1 MMNTALDTVRQLL
14 GLGSDIADVNAFQMA
29 LRTILIYVFA
39 LAIIRLGSKPF
50 LSEATAFDVIV
61 AIMLGSIM
69 SSAINGAAPFVPTIV
84 AGAVLV
90 GAHWLLAYLTSRLDW
105 IGPLVKG
112 HPTLLVRDGQIQEEG
127 LRSSGLSTRD
137 LEEHLRLQ
145 GRTTDI
151 SSVRLACMERNGR
164 ISVVRA
170 RRAPRAVDVAVD
182 DGVKTV
188 RIELG

>member
-1 MMNTALDTVRQLL
+1 MMDVTLHEVRELL
-14 GLGSDIADVNAFQMA
+14 GLGRDIADVNAFQMA

-39 LAIIRLGSKPF
+39 LAIIRLGSKRF

-69 SSAINGAAPFVPTIV
+69 SSAINGSAPFVPTIV
-84 AGAVLV
+84 AGAALV
-90 GAHWLLAYLTSRLDW
+90 GAHWMLAYLTSRLDW
-105 IGPLVKG
+105 FGPLVKG
-112 HPTLLVRDGQIQEEG
+112 HPTLLVRDGEIQEEG
-127 LRSSGLSTRD
+127 LRSTGLSKRD

-145 GRTTDI
+145 AGTADV

-164 ISVVRA
+164 ISVVPA
-170 RRAPRAVDVAVD
+170 RSAPHPVDVSVE
-182 DGVKTV
+182 DGVKTI